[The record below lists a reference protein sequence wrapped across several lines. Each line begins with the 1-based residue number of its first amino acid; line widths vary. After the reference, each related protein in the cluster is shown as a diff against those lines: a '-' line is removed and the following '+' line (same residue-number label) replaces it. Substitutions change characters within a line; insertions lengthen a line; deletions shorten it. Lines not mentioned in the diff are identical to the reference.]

1 MPTTILP
8 PARAAVVRQ
17 PDCGDRRHQERQGAL
32 RNQVNLIWPQER
44 AILASYRLPR
54 DLDILE
60 VGCGTGLVAEA
71 LAEMFPA
78 ARLVGIDISEEMA
91 DQARRQCARVASRVT
106 IRQIDIDTYADS
118 KAAGCFDLVVCRHVT
133 QWLPGPFGT
142 IAGLVRLLRPGG
154 RLHLLA
160 EDLGLLSFFPRTP
173 EVTRLWQK
181 WAEAAQAAGMPLQR
195 GRELAPFL
203 QGLPELG
210 EVKCRYVTVDTT
222 VPAARLALRQM
233 FHTGWR
239 HVGLELIPA
248 HTELTEAE
256 VAGAFDAID
265 GCLAGPAGYA
275 RWTVPI
281 LSAVKS

>member
-1 MPTTILP
+1 M
-8 PARAAVVRQ
+8 Q
-17 PDCGDRRHQERQGAL
+17 HQERQGSL

-44 AILASYRLPR
+44 AILASYRLPC
-54 DLDILE
+54 DLHILE

-71 LAEMFPA
+71 LAEMFPP
-78 ARLVGIDISEEMA
+78 ARLVGIDRSEEMA
-91 DQARRQCARVASRVT
+91 DQARRQCARVAGRVT
-106 IRQIDIDTYADS
+106 IHQIDIDIYADG
-118 KAAGCFDLVVCRHVT
+118 KPTGCFDLLVCRHVT

-142 IAGLVRLLRPGG
+142 IASMVRLLRPGG

-160 EDLGLLSFFPRTP
+160 EDFGLLSFFPRTP
-173 EVTRLWQK
+173 EVTRLWLK
-181 WAEAAQAAGMPLQR
+181 WAEAAQAAGMPLQM

-203 QGLPELG
+203 QGLPSLD
-210 EVKCRYVTVDTT
+210 EVKCRYVTVDTS

-248 HTELTEAE
+248 HTNLTETQ
-256 VAGAFDAID
+256 VADAFDAID
-265 GCLAGPAGYA
+265 GCLASPAGYA
-275 RWTVPI
+275 CWMVPI